1 MMLQHDTSNVIYMDR
16 KIIVGLVL
24 AGVTFAFVTFLSLQ
38 ALAWIGYASNT
49 RMPGHNFLNAIAI
62 LFGGIAASFAY
73 TAINGH
79 KNPPKEE
86 DKMEVMEMLKDMGK
100 KM

>member
-1 MMLQHDTSNVIYMDR
+1 MDK
-16 KIIVGLVL
+16 KIVLGLVL
-24 AGVTFAFVTFLSLQ
+24 AAVTFIFVTFLSLQ
-38 ALAWIGYASNT
+38 VLAWIGYASNT
-49 RMPGHNFLNAIAI
+49 KMPGHNFLNAIAI

-86 DKMEVMEMLKDMGK
+86 DKMEVMEMLKEMGK

>member
-1 MMLQHDTSNVIYMDR
+1 MDK
-16 KIIVGLVL
+16 KIVLGLIL
-24 AGVTFAFVTFLSLQ
+24 AAFTFVVVTFLSLQ

-49 RMPGHNFLNAIAI
+49 KMPGHNFLSAIAI

-86 DKMEVMEMLKDMGK
+86 DKMEVMEMLKEMGK